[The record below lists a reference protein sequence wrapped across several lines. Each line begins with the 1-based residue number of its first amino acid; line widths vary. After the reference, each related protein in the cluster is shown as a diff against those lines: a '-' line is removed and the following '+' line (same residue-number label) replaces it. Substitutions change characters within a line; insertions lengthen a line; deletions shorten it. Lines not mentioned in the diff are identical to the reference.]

1 MQDPDF
7 ISLFVAPL
15 ERSGIRYLI
24 TGSVASS
31 IYGEPRNTL
40 DIGLV
45 VLFQHNQIPLLP
57 ELFPDEDFYLP
68 PADVIAIEARR
79 EAHGH
84 FNIIHHHT
92 GLKADIY
99 LSRNHPALPW
109 ALENARRVKTASC
122 EISIAPPEYVIL
134 HKLEF
139 YREGGSQKHLRDIAG
154 IIEQQE
160 LDHTFLNHSIT
171 QLDLESQWQA
181 ALALTQTGP

>member
-7 ISLFVAPL
+7 ITLFVAPL
-15 ERSGIRYLI
+15 EAAGISYMI

-40 DIGLV
+40 DIDLV
-45 VLFQHNQIPLLP
+45 VLIKPDQIPLLP
-57 ELFPDEDFYLP
+57 ELFPEDDFYLP
-68 PADVIAIEARR
+68 PADVIAIESRR

-99 LSRNHPALPW
+99 LSRNHPILPW
-109 ALENARRVKTASC
+109 ALDHTRRIQTTTC
-122 EISIAPPEYVIL
+122 EISVAPPEYVIL

-139 YREGGSQKHLRDIAG
+139 YRESGHKRHLRDIAG
-154 IIEQQE
+154 MVEQQE
-160 LDHTFLNHSIT
+160 LDQEFLTTSVHSL
-171 QLDLESQWQA
+171 QLQSQWQA
-181 ALALTQTGP
+181 AIQLVSNH

>member
-15 ERSGIRYLI
+15 EAAGICYMI

-40 DIGLV
+40 DIDLV
-45 VLFQHNQIPLLP
+45 VLIESAQIPLLP
-57 ELFPDEDFYLP
+57 ELFPENDFYLP
-68 PADVIAIEARR
+68 PSDVIAIESRR

-99 LSRNHPALPW
+99 LSRNHPSLPW
-109 ALENARRVKTASC
+109 ALAQTRRVQTGIC
-122 EISIAPPEYVIL
+122 EITVAPPEYVIL

-139 YREGGSQKHLRDIAG
+139 YREGGHQRHLRDIAG
-154 IIEQQE
+154 MIEQQE
-160 LDHTFLNHSIT
+160 LDREYLDSSIRSLHL
-171 QLDLESQWQA
+171 QPQWQA
-181 ALALTQTGP
+181 AQAQAAR

>member
-15 ERSGIRYLI
+15 EAAGISYMI

-40 DIGLV
+40 DIDLV
-45 VLFQHNQIPLLP
+45 VLMETSQIQTLVQ
-57 ELFPDEDFYLP
+57 LFPENDFYLP
-68 PADVIAIEARR
+68 PSDVIAIESRR

-99 LSRNHPALPW
+99 LSRNHPILPW
-109 ALENARRVKTASC
+109 ALAHIRRVPTPAC
-122 EISIAPPEYVIL
+122 EISVAPPEYVIL

-139 YREGGSQKHLRDIAG
+139 YRESGHHRHIRDIAG
-154 IIEQQE
+154 MIEQQE
-160 LDHTFLNHSIT
+160 LENEFLDTSI
-171 QLDLESQWQA
+171 QSLHLESQWQA
-181 ALALTQTGP
+181 AIQLIQKP